1 MTYVP
6 SVTIAIVSFN
16 TRDALRDCLRSIERV
31 KDEVKVEVI
40 IVENASSDGSLAMLE
55 YEFPQIKVLVNPVN
69 IGFAAAVNQSFA
81 ASDSDFFLML
91 NPDTWVAKNSIV
103 RLVEMAERDPEIAVV
118 GAQLTS
124 FEGDSQQSVLAKPN
138 MAKEFLNLL
147 PELKGILLPY
157 SIKSI
162 LIRGRERRRGQI
174 IEVPAVSGGAM
185 LIRSSAFRQAGGMD
199 ERFFVYHEEVD
210 LCLRLR
216 KSGWKIVF
224 APQAQIL
231 HYDALSTRY
240 RPTKIPNEPVLSWRL
255 NGLSILFEKH
265 GSAGQR
271 NRFIGMARLL
281 LRFRAVLC
289 RIRSGIASGSSS
301 LWQARAKELEMAAVS
316 LGKISEVRPN
326 QGSPL

>member
-1 MTYVP
+1 MTYAP

-31 KDEVKVEVI
+31 REEVKIEVV
-40 IVENASSDGSLAMLE
+40 IVDNASSDGSLAMLE
-55 YEFPQIKVLVNPVN
+55 WEFPKIKVLANTEN
-69 IGFAAAVNQSFA
+69 LGFARAVNQAFE
-81 ASDSDFFLML
+81 ASDSDFFMML

-124 FEGDSQQSVLAKPN
+124 FEGDSQQSVLAKPTL
-138 MAKEFLNLL
+138 AKEFLNLL
-147 PELKGILLPY
+147 PELKSILLPY
-157 SIKSI
+157 SVKSI
-162 LIRGRERRRGQI
+162 LIRGREQRRGQI

-185 LIRSSAFRQAGGMD
+185 LIRSAAFRQAGGMD

-210 LCLRLR
+210 LCLRLH

-240 RPTKIPNEPVLSWRL
+240 KPTKIPDEPVLSWRL

-271 NRFIGMARLL
+271 KRFIAMASFL
-281 LRFRAVLC
+281 LRFRAMLC
-289 RIRSGIASGSSS
+289 RFRSGFASDSAAV
-301 LWQARAKELEMAAVS
+301 WQGRAKELEMAAVS
-316 LGKISEVRPN
+316 LGKLSRVKPN
-326 QGSPL
+326 QSMAQ

>member
-6 SVTIAIVSFN
+6 SVTIAIISFN

-31 KDEVKVEVI
+31 RDEVNVDVI
-40 IVENASSDGSLAMLE
+40 IVDNASHDGSLDMLKW
-55 YEFPQIKVLVNPVN
+55 EFPHIRVIANSEN
-69 IGFAAAVNQSFA
+69 IGFACAVNQAFE
-81 ASDSDFFLML
+81 ASSSDFFMML

-103 RLVEMAERDPEIAVV
+103 GLVEMAERDTEIAVV

-124 FEGDSQQSVLAKPN
+124 FEGDSQQSVLAKPTL
-138 MAKEFLNLL
+138 AKEFLNLL
-147 PELKGILLPY
+147 PELKSILLPY
-157 SIKSI
+157 FIKSI

-185 LIRSSAFRQAGGMD
+185 LMRSSAFRQAGGMD

-210 LCLRLR
+210 LCLRLH

-231 HYDALSTRY
+231 HYDALSTQY
-240 RPTKIPNEPVLSWRL
+240 NPLKIPSEPVLSWRL

-265 GSAGQR
+265 GTRGQR
-271 NRFIGMARLL
+271 GQFIAMVKLL
-281 LRFRAVLC
+281 LRFRAMLC
-289 RIRSGIASGSSS
+289 RFRSSIASGSAA
-301 LWQARAKELEMAAVS
+301 LWLARAKELEMAAVS
-316 LGKISEVRPN
+316 LGKLSGVKTTQSPVR
-326 QGSPL
+326 

>member
-6 SVTIAIVSFN
+6 SVTIAIVSYN
-16 TRDALRDCLRSIERV
+16 TRDALRECLKSIERIR
-31 KDEVKVEVI
+31 DEVKIEVV
-40 IVENASSDGSLAMLE
+40 IVDNASTDGSLAMLE
-55 YEFPQIKVLVNPVN
+55 WEFPHIKILSNQEN
-69 IGFAAAVNQSFA
+69 IGFASAVNQAFA
-81 ASDSDFFLML
+81 ASDSDFFMML
-91 NPDTWVAKNSIV
+91 NPDTWVAKNAIV
-103 RLVEMAERDPEIAVV
+103 RLVEMAERDPDIAVV

-124 FEGDSQQSVLAKPN
+124 FEGDSQQSVLAKPT

-147 PELKGILLPY
+147 PELKAILLPY

-185 LIRSSAFRQAGGMD
+185 LIRSSGYRQAGGMD

-210 LCLRLR
+210 FCLRLR
-216 KSGWKIVF
+216 KMGWKIVF

-231 HYDALSTRY
+231 HYDALSTGY
-240 RPTKIPNEPVLSWRL
+240 KPTKIPNDPVLSWRL
-255 NGLSILFEKH
+255 NGLAILFEKH

-271 NRFIGMARLL
+271 RRFISMAKLL

-289 RIRSGIASGSSS
+289 RLRSNLAKSSAA
-301 LWQARAKELEMAAVS
+301 LWRDRATELEMAAVS
-316 LGKISEVRPN
+316 LGKVTGRE
-326 QGSPL
+326 PLENAQL